1 MSLVCW
7 ICAGVIA
14 LVVIALIVRRCGRR
28 DCHK

>member
-14 LVVIALIVRRCGRR
+14 LVVIALIVRCCGRKDR
-28 DCHK
+28 HK

>member
-14 LVVIALIVRRCGRR
+14 LVVIALIVRRCCRS
-28 DCHK
+28 DCHT